1 MPALCAWM
9 IKEVYINHIE
19 LASKIMNGEYER
31 NISNEIWAAAVQYM
45 VDNIELFNFDVDK
58 MHMIWIVY
66 GGHIR
71 NRVSNDKLILSWL
84 KLILPKYSGGELQ
97 LYRGECQ
104 FLYEQGL
111 IGFCW
116 TPKKEVAEMFA
127 RGLNAVESGGVLLT
141 AKVAAEAI
149 LSEPNSHSAN
159 WLGESEFTCDPT
171 KISNIEVLHRYPK
184 SY

>member
-1 MPALCAWM
+1 
-9 IKEVYINHIE
+9 
-19 LASKIMNGEYER
+19 MNGEYECD
-31 NISNEIWAAAVQYM
+31 IPSETWVAAVQYM
-45 VDNIELFNFDVDK
+45 VDHIKLFTFDADK
-58 MHMIWIVY
+58 MHMVWIVY

-71 NRVSNDKLILSWL
+71 NRVSNDQLILSWL

-104 FLYEQGL
+104 FLYDQGL

-127 RGLNAVESGGVLLT
+127 RGLNSLESGGVLLT
-141 AKVAAEAI
+141 AKIAAEAI
-149 LSEPNSHSAN
+149 LSEPNSHSAD

-171 KISNIEVLHRYPK
+171 KISGIEVLCKYPK
-184 SY
+184 SH